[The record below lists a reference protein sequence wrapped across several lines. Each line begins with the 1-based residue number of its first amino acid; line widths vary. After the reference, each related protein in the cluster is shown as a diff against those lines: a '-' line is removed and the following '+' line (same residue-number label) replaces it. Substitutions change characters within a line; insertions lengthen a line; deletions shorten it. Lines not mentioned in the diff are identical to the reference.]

1 MYLLFFA
8 GNNKKDDTK
17 LFEDIVK
24 YIINIKSLILIC
36 KIVDKIVLIEGNN
49 KRMIINVLI

>member
-49 KRMIINVLI
+49 KRVIINVLI

>member
-1 MYLLFFA
+1 MYLFFFA

-24 YIINIKSLILIC
+24 YIIDIKSLILIC
-36 KIVDKIVLIEGNN
+36 KIVDKIVLIKGDD
-49 KRMIINVLI
+49 KKVIINVLI

>member
-49 KRMIINVLI
+49 KKVIINVLI

>member
-1 MYLLFFA
+1 MYLFFFA

-36 KIVDKIVLIEGNN
+36 KIVDKIVLIKGDD
-49 KRMIINVLI
+49 KKVIINVLI